1 MVGGTVMEVMAMREM
16 HIGQMAVVP
25 SYRGMGVG
33 GVAIR
38 LLKDMAK
45 SDKCP
50 VDKVVCSSLPKAI
63 RFYKKNGFRK
73 IHKVVDIHHTTTDDD
88 DTFIEGQWRMEWV
101 VRSKAAKHH

>member
-1 MVGGTVMEVMAMREM
+1 MITA
-16 HIGQMAVVP
+16 IQ
-25 SYRGMGVG
+25 
-33 GVAIR
+33 IR

-73 IHKVVDIHHTTTDDD
+73 IHKVVGILDHTTTNDD

-101 VRSKAAKHH
+101 VRSKAAKHHQHHHHR